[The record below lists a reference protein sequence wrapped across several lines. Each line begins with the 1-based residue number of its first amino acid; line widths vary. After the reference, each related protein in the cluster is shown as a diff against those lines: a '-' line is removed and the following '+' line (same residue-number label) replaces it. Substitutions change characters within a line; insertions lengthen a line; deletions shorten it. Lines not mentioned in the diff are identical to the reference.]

1 MSPELIEFFNVVFR
15 FVHIVAAIM
24 WIGNSLLFT
33 WMEVNFIKDPSKNPK
48 GAIGHMNMLHAGG
61 VYFLEKRVIDPHD
74 IPAKLHVFK
83 WQSYTTWISGAI
95 LLAATFYTRPGTLM
109 LDPSKT
115 DMAGWMATVISL
127 SSLVMAWVVYDLIWH
142 SPLRKKPAA
151 AAAALTISL
160 FAYAYWID
168 GFYNG
173 RFVLLQ
179 IGAMMATT
187 MSANVR
193 FVIIPNQKK
202 IMTALLEGKPHD
214 AEAGHQA
221 KMRSLTNNYV
231 TFPVIFLMLSAHF
244 PSIYGDPFYLPIIF
258 VICACL
264 VIIKHMMNIY
274 NEFADWLYVSVAT
287 FVLGVGAVMMLMY
300 IPDPAPKLAAGEVP
314 VILSENAI
322 AGKQVFNEKGCIACH
337 QPVPSSIAPTLHGVY
352 GTERRLASGE
362 TAFADEAYLRESILL
377 SSVKVSYG
385 YAPSMPGY
393 EGVFS
398 DDEVEQLVAYIKSIQ

>member
-1 MSPELIEFFNVVFR
+1 
-15 FVHIVAAIM
+15 VAFA
-24 WIGNSLLFT
+24 SL
-33 WMEVNFIKDPSKNPK
+33 
-48 GAIGHMNMLHAGG
+48 
-61 VYFLEKRVIDPHD
+61 
-74 IPAKLHVFK
+74 
-83 WQSYTTWISGAI
+83 
-95 LLAATFYTRPGTLM
+95 TRT
-109 LDPSKT
+109 
-115 DMAGWMATVISL
+115 
-127 SSLVMAWVVYDLIWH
+127 
-142 SPLRKKPAA
+142 RRPAA

-168 GFYNG
+168 GFFNG

-214 AEAGHQA
+214 IEAGHQA

-244 PSIYGDPFYLPIIF
+244 PSIYGDPYYLPIIF

-274 NEFADWLYVSVAT
+274 NQFGDWLYASIAT
-287 FVLGVGAVMMLMY
+287 FVFGVGAVLMLMF

-322 AGKQVFNEKGCIACH
+322 AGKELFGVKGCVACH
-337 QPVPSSIAPTLHGVY
+337 QPVASSIAPTLHGIY
-352 GTERRLASGE
+352 GTERRLVSGGS
-362 TAFADEAYLRESILL
+362 TLADEAYLRESILQ
-377 SSVKVSYG
+377 SNAKVSYG

-398 DDEVEQLVAYIKSIQ
+398 DDEVDKLVAYIKSIQ